1 MPETEQTKPK
11 ARPLLVQ
18 LTNIAE
24 EAYHADG
31 PRSFGDAADFTLLVV
46 LEGKGVAETGSGHHL
61 VERGCCVIA
70 PPRAVS
76 ELRSL
81 GDSGMRVCRLTFRL
95 ESDDCGILD
104 GVDAFAFE
112 PFWRMEH
119 KLEEFI
125 GKTDAEDGLG
135 MFYRHIRFQELLYEV
150 LRAKSDSRE
159 ATDPRLAV
167 ERCVSYLE
175 RRFGEDVEIG
185 RLAER
190 EGLSRW
196 RFERHFKA
204 MTGCTPL
211 DYLTTLRMKKAK
223 ELLASPST
231 RVADVAARVG
241 YRDEYYF
248 SRKFKQ
254 TFGMPPSRFARGRDG
269 GATRIFSV
277 QYLGELLALGV
288 LPVGSNKALLNAIP
302 EAPRSIRGVEDL
314 PTLDMRQLS
323 GLAPNLILFP
333 SYLEQPVAEEL
344 SGIADAVKIDWESDV
359 YTRLRSIGA
368 LLDREDEAESWIERY
383 ERKAER
389 TRGKLRHCIGEGET
403 AAAFIY
409 HDDGLFVYAGH
420 HFGHSLYHGIGFEP
434 SPGVKALIDV
444 DPNTKWKRIEPS
456 ELPHY
461 AGDRVFMALPELGRA
476 VEKGRGLLQ
485 HSAWRGLTAV
495 QEGRSYVVSDNWG
508 NYNPITLDKHLDHL
522 AGCLQARRRA

>member
-1 MPETEQTKPK
+1 MPD
-11 ARPLLVQ
+11 ALPLLVQ
-18 LTNIAE
+18 LTNITE
-24 EAYHADG
+24 EMYHEDG
-31 PRSFGDAADFTLLVV
+31 PTSFGDAAVFTLLIVV
-46 LEGKGVAETGSGHHL
+46 EGRGVAEIGVKHHL
-61 VERGCCVIA
+61 VERGCCVIVR
-70 PPRAVS
+70 PRTVS
-76 ELRSL
+76 YLRVL
-81 GDSGMRVCRLTFRL
+81 GDFGLRACRLTFQVDRDLIGMVDGGEAFAVEPFHRL
-95 ESDDCGILD
+95 ES
-104 GVDAFAFE
+104 
-112 PFWRMEH
+112 
-119 KLEEFI
+119 KLEQLI
-125 GKTDAEDGLG
+125 HLADAEDALGL
-135 MFYRHIRFQELLYEV
+135 FYRHIRFQELLYDV
-150 LRAKSDSRE
+150 LRAKSASRE

-167 ERCVSYLE
+167 ERCVAYLE
-175 RRFGEDVEIG
+175 QRYGDDVEIG

-204 MTGCTPL
+204 LTGRSPL

-223 ELLASPST
+223 ELLTEPSS
-231 RVADVAARVG
+231 RVADVAVRVG

-254 TFGMPPSRFARGRDG
+254 TFGMPPSRYTRSRDG
-269 GATRIFSV
+269 EASRIFSI

-288 LPVGSNKALLNAIP
+288 LPVGSNKALLHAIP

-314 PTLDMRQLS
+314 PTLNMRQLS

-368 LLDREDEAESWIERY
+368 LLAREAEAERWIEHY

-389 TRGKLRHCIGEGET
+389 TRGKLQHCIGAGET
-403 AAAFIY
+403 ASAFIY
-409 HDDGLFVYAGH
+409 HDDGLYVYAGH
-420 HFGHSLYHGIGFEP
+420 HFGHSLYRGIGFEP
-434 SPGVKALIDV
+434 SPGVRALID
-444 DPNTKWKRIEPS
+444 DNPNTKWKRIEPG

-461 AGDRVFMALPELGRA
+461 AGDRVFIALPESGRA
-476 VEKGRGLLQ
+476 VETGRGLLQ
-485 HSAWRGLTAV
+485 HPAWRGLPAV
-495 QEGRSYVVSDNWG
+495 QEGRSYVVSDSWA